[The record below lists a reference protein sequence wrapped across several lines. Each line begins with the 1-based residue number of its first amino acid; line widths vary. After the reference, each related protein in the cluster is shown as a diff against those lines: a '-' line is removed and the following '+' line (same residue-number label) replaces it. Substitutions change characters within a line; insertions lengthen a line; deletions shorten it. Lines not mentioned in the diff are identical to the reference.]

1 MKRTDRLKARKRQKR
16 YTWVKIF
23 LALLLIGGLVVGILS
38 FDAVRT
44 WAGKHY
50 FRMRY
55 QGVEIT
61 EEEDPG
67 LLEALAKRPELK
79 EPLNILF
86 IGVDKGSVPGEE
98 EDTEYFRS
106 DVMILASVNVLK
118 KKAVLVSIPRDTKV
132 AVSGY
137 GDQKINAT
145 HSLGGP
151 SAAVEAVSE
160 LSGLDIHDYAEVD
173 FEAFK
178 EIVNAV
184 GGVPFHLEYDILDPK
199 VGALPKGDLLLY
211 GDEALILVRSR
222 NLPRGDID
230 RIENQHNFLKSLME
244 KAINVRDIQA
254 LMDIL
259 DATVKYLDTTLDADL
274 IFDLAELL
282 QGMDIDDVEFVTLPG
297 DSPEPGYGQP
307 WYFVHDEAAAEEL
320 FRNIRLYGSTRSPTE
335 ELAVVEEEVV
345 EVDRSSFQLLVL
357 NGARW
362 EGLASGVAVV
372 LGNKGY
378 MDIET
383 GDTNNPYQYTTVY
396 YAPGY
401 EEAARMVA
409 SDLDPEEEFILEENE
424 EVAEANDADVVLVL
438 GKDYLST

>member
-1 MKRTDRLKARKRQKR
+1 MKRTDRLKARKRQRR

-61 EEEDPG
+61 EEEDRP
-67 LLEALAKRPELK
+67 LLEALGEWPELS

-86 IGVDKGSVPGEE
+86 IGVDKGSIPGEE
-98 EDTEYFRS
+98 MDTEYFRS
-106 DVMILASVNVLK
+106 DVMILASLNVLQ

-132 AVSGY
+132 TVPGY

-145 HSLGGP
+145 HSLEGP
-151 SAAVEAVSE
+151 SGAVKAVSE
-160 LSGLDIHDYAEVD
+160 LSGLEIHDYAEVD

-178 EIVNAV
+178 EIVDAV

-199 VGALPKGDLLLY
+199 VGALPKGNLLLY
-211 GDEALILVRSR
+211 GNEALILVRTR
-222 NLPRGDID
+222 EWPRGDID
-230 RIENQHNFLKSLME
+230 RIENQHKFLKSLME

-254 LMDIL
+254 LMDML
-259 DATVKYLDTTLDADL
+259 DATVKYLDTTLDADM
-274 IFDLAELL
+274 IFTLAELL
-282 QGMDIDDVEFVTLPG
+282 QGMDINSVEFITLPG
-297 DSPEPGYGQP
+297 DSPEPRAGQP
-307 WYFVHDEAAAEEL
+307 WYFVHDEVAAAEI
-320 FRNIRLYGSTRSPTE
+320 FRNIKLYGSSISPTE
-335 ELAVVEEEVV
+335 QLAIVEEEVV

-362 EGLASGVAVV
+362 EGLASSVSV
-372 LGNKGY
+372 LLSNKGY
-378 MDIET
+378 VDIET

-396 YAPGY
+396 YAPGF
-401 EEAARMVA
+401 EDAARMVA
-409 SDLDPEEEFILEENE
+409 ADLDPEEEFILEESE
-424 EVAEANDADVVLVL
+424 EVAEANEADVVLVL

>member
-1 MKRTDRLKARKRQKR
+1 MWA
-16 YTWVKIF
+16 KIF
-23 LALLLIGGLVVGILS
+23 LALLLVGGLVVGILG
-38 FDAVRT
+38 FDAVKT

-50 FRMRY
+50 IRIRY

-61 EEEDPG
+61 EKEDPG

-86 IGVDKGSVPGEE
+86 IGVDKGSIPGEE

-106 DVMILASVNVLK
+106 DVMIRASVNVLQ

-132 AVSGY
+132 TIPGY
-137 GDQKINAT
+137 GNQKINAA
-145 HSLGGP
+145 HSLEGP
-151 SAAVEAVSE
+151 KGAVEAVSE
-160 LSGLDIHDYAEVD
+160 LSGLEIHDYAEVD

-178 EIVNAV
+178 DIVDAV
-184 GGVPFHLEYDILDPK
+184 GGVPFHLDYDILDPK

-211 GDEALILVRSR
+211 GDEALILVRTR
-222 NLPRGDID
+222 EWPRGDID
-230 RIENQHNFLKSLME
+230 RIENQQKFLKALME
-244 KAINVRDIQA
+244 KAINVRDIQS
-254 LMDIL
+254 LLDIL

-282 QGMDIDDVEFVTLPG
+282 QGMDIDNVEFATLPG
-297 DSPEPGYGQP
+297 DSPDPKPGQP
-307 WYFVHDEAAAEEL
+307 WYFVYDEAAAAEL
-320 FRNIRLYGSTRSPTE
+320 FRNIKLYGSITSPTE
-335 ELAVVEEEVV
+335 QIAEVEEEVA

-357 NGARW
+357 NGALW

-396 YAPGY
+396 YAPGF
-401 EEAARMVA
+401 EDAARMVA
-409 SDLDPEEEFILEENE
+409 ADLDPEEEFILEEDKDI
-424 EVAEANDADVVLVL
+424 AEANDADVVLVL